1 MKPTVK
7 QQDFIKELLIELT
20 YWKTTNDINSPT
32 HYSDLKDDCEKW
44 EEEYGIKKD
53 VVYSAMLRILNEI
66 KDIK

>member
-7 QQDFIKELLIELT
+7 QIDFIQELHRELT
-20 YWKTTNDINSPT
+20 GWRYTNDIASPT
-32 HYSDLKDDCEKW
+32 HYSDLKDNCEKW